1 MTGRWNQ
8 DRHRFADDFLR
19 RIAKNP
25 LRPLVPA
32 GDDAIEVFAHDGII
46 RGLHYGGEP
55 GARVIGPA
63 FLRDIAK
70 DQHDAKH
77 RPIGQAD
84 QLAVEQIRR
93 DRIGQWNLILAHFD

>member
-32 GDDAIEVFAHDGII
+32 GDDAIEVFADDGVV
-46 RGLHYGGEP
+46 GGFDN
-55 GARVIGPA
+55 GRNSLCCVAR
-63 FLRDIAK
+63 R
-70 DQHDAKH
+70 
-77 RPIGQAD
+77 
-84 QLAVEQIRR
+84 
-93 DRIGQWNLILAHFD
+93 